1 MRCDSKSKKYD
12 ILYEV
17 EMTFSSSGVQLRYR
31 QAFLGPDQEPDDITL
46 EPDDITL
53 EFDVIIAF
61 VFVPCDKIQPGNDEI
76 SKMVVVIEDAINA
89 DRFPETRVPLVRAL
103 VEKLRIYQ

>member
-1 MRCDSKSKKYD
+1 MKYDSKSKKYG
-12 ILYEV
+12 ILHAL
-17 EMTFSSSGVQLRYR
+17 EMTFSSSGVQLRCR
-31 QAFLGPDQEPDDITL
+31 QAFLRPDQKPDDITF
-46 EPDDITL
+46 EHWP

-89 DRFPETRVPLVRAL
+89 ERFPETRVPLVRAL